1 VGTNSQIRALARPD
15 TSVYD
20 LKGRLLA
27 PGFNDAH
34 WHFDPSG
41 NIDLSDITSLPE
53 LQKRIAE
60 YARSHA
66 DKAWITGVGW
76 GYAIFPNRIPDKKY
90 LDTVLAD
97 RPVVVW
103 ERDGHMA
110 LANSKALAVAGITRE
125 TPDPEHG
132 RIEHDPSGEPTGEV
146 KETAV
151 DLVARHIPPP
161 TIEERYQALKRIM
174 ELAASYGLTSVQNA
188 TAEWSD
194 EDQAAF
200 DRMLSEDAVKL
211 RFYVSLPL
219 SKHPASEELARDKSM
234 RDRYRGPLLKFG
246 AVKGFLDGTVDAK
259 TAAMF
264 DPYVGGGTG
273 IPMWTQDDLDRS
285 VALYDR
291 EGFQIRLHAIGD
303 KAIHMA
309 LDSFEYAEK
318 TNGDSGRPFRVE
330 HAEVPLQ
337 SDVQTIGCHRFDP
350 GAVRE
355 SGCHHAGKLRS
366 RVRPEARLPCG

>member
-1 VGTNSQIRALARPD
+1 MRMRLTLCLLLVVVAHSGYAADRADRIFVNGKVWTGEDNQPTAEALAVAGDHILAVGTNSQIRALARPD

-234 RDRYRGPLLKFG
+234 RDSLSRSPAQVRRGERILG
-246 AVKGFLDGTVDAK
+246 RDGGREDCGHVRPVCRRRHRDSHVDAGRSG
-259 TAAMF
+259 
-264 DPYVGGGTG
+264 PQRG
-273 IPMWTQDDLDRS
+273 I
-285 VALYDR
+285 
-291 EGFQIRLHAIGD
+291 
-303 KAIHMA
+303 
-309 LDSFEYAEK
+309 
-318 TNGDSGRPFRVE
+318 
-330 HAEVPLQ
+330 
-337 SDVQTIGCHRFDP
+337 
-350 GAVRE
+350 
-355 SGCHHAGKLRS
+355 
-366 RVRPEARLPCG
+366 VRP